1 MSGAILNRAENIERN
16 QFIGEQVNPSDIKML
31 TPILFGASAF
41 QYLNA
46 GCELGLFDLLHK
58 ASSLSK
64 MEIRE
69 ALKLQIRAID
79 TLLLG
84 LTSLKLIEKTNEH
97 YKNSFAISVLFENDQ
112 WSIFKDVVA
121 FEQHIVYLSQVDFV
135 ESLKTN
141 TNIGIKRIPGK
152 GRDLYHRLS
161 ENPPLEKV
169 FYKYMDSWTRL
180 TNQHLLNNIDYF
192 KIKSILDVG
201 GGTGINSIAIAKK
214 FPHIK
219 STIFEIPGSADIA
232 QSNIDAA
239 GLSDSITVHT
249 GDMFAEDFPPNHD
262 CVLFSHQLVIW
273 TPEENITL
281 MKKAYNMLPE
291 GGKVIIFS
299 SISNDEGTGP
309 LMAALDSVYFSTLPA
324 EGGMIYAWKQYEEWL
339 KQSGFKNMTRV
350 NCYGWTPHGI
360 IQAIK

>member
-1 MSGAILNRAENIERN
+1 MNKRKQFVEKQANTNEIE
-16 QFIGEQVNPSDIKML
+16 ML

-46 GCELGLFDLLHK
+46 GCELGLFDLLQH
-58 ASSLSK
+58 SLSLSK
-64 MEIRE
+64 VEIQE
-69 ALKLQIRAID
+69 ALKLHARAVD

-84 LTSLKLIEKTNEH
+84 LTSLKLIRRKNER
-97 YKNSFAISVLFENDQ
+97 YENSITIASLFENDQ
-112 WSIFKDVVA
+112 WTIFKDVVA
-121 FEQHIVYLSQVDFV
+121 FEQYIVYLSQVDFV

-161 ENPPLEKV
+161 ENPILEEV

-180 TNQHLLNNIDYF
+180 TNHHLLNNIDYTS
-192 KIKSILDVG
+192 IKNVLDVG
-201 GGTGINSIAIAKK
+201 GGTGINAMAIAKK

-219 STIFEIPGSADIA
+219 STIFEIPGSAEIA
-232 QSNIDAA
+232 QANINAA
-239 GLSDSITVHT
+239 GLSNTIVIHT

-273 TPEENITL
+273 TPEENLKL
-281 MKKAYNMLPE
+281 MKKAFNILPE
-291 GGKVIIFS
+291 GGKIIIFS

-324 EGGMIYAWKQYEEWL
+324 EGGMIYAWNQYEGWL
-339 KQSGFKNMTRV
+339 KQCGFKSIKRV

-360 IQAIK
+360 IEATK